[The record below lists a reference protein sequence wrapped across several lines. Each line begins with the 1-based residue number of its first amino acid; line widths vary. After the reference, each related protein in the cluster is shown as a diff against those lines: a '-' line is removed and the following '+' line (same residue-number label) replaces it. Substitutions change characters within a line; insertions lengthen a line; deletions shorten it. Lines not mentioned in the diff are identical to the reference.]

1 MGLDPVTKRSC
12 AKKDTLW
19 RMSVFLCMSAMSPN
33 LFSLPAYRESV
44 STSRKE
50 GITMSGRISPFA
62 ALTGAERQIK
72 WLEYQSIRLPYVQGS
87 VDTYMNEA
95 DEQAEEPQQAP
106 ASAAPMQRQQSP
118 TPLAPSNKQPPS
130 APAHA
135 LSQPQTQEKRE
146 PVRTRI
152 QAPVTA
158 ASTDF
163 QQTRH
168 RQYDAVIARMK
179 QAELRTNGYNPLS

>member
-19 RMSVFLCMSAMSPN
+19 RMGVFSCTSAMSPN

-106 ASAAPMQRQQSP
+106 ASAAP
-118 TPLAPSNKQPPS
+118 SNKQPPS

-158 ASTDF
+158 AATDF